1 MRTITVLVLL
11 TLLVLWPAGNQCRAD
26 VDIGLSIGD
35 GGIKGFYLAIGEHYK
50 VPQKQI
56 VVVRERKIP
65 DEELAVVFFLSQRT
79 RVAPEIIIKFRLGG
93 KSWMEISAHF
103 GLTAEIFY
111 VPVKRA
117 PGPPYGKAYGHFKNK
132 KKNQWGT
139 IKLTDVEVV
148 NFVNLRFISEHY
160 GYSPDD
166 VIKMREK
173 GNSFVVINAEVKKNK
188 GQEKKKLGQLATKEK
203 PKDKGKGKGKKK

>member
-1 MRTITVLVLL
+1 MRVVTVLVLL
-11 TLLVLWPAGNQCRAD
+11 SLFILWPASNQCRAD

-56 VVVRERKIP
+56 VVIRERKIP
-65 DEELAVVFFLSQRT
+65 DEELAVVFFLAQRAE
-79 RVAPEIIIKFRLGG
+79 VAHGVVIKLRLGG

-132 KKNQWGT
+132 KKNQWAT
-139 IKLTDVEVV
+139 IRLTDAEVV
-148 NFVNLRFISEHY
+148 NFVNLKFISEHY

-173 GNSFVVINAEVKKNK
+173 GNSFVAINAEVKKNK
-188 GQEKKKLGQLATKEK
+188 GQEKKKSGQLATKEK

>member
-1 MRTITVLVLL
+1 MRVVTVLVLSFL
-11 TLLVLWPAGNQCRAD
+11 FLFWPAGNQCRAD

-50 VPQKQI
+50 VPEKQI
-56 VVVRERKIP
+56 VVVRDKKIP
-65 DEELAVVFFLSQRT
+65 DEELAVVFFLAQRA
-79 RVAPEIIIKFRLGG
+79 RVAPDVVIKLHLGG

-139 IKLTDVEVV
+139 IKLTDTEVV
-148 NFVNLRFISEHY
+148 NFVNLKFISEHY

-173 GNSFVVINAEVKKNK
+173 GNSFVAINAEVKKNK
-188 GQEKKKLGQLATKEK
+188 GQEKKKSGQLATKEK
-203 PKDKGKGKGKKK
+203 PKDKDKGKGKKE